1 MTSKLQEAHLVG
13 FTHQAGIKR
22 FKAYKS
28 LVIGDLGEE
37 MRTTLNLPP
46 VESTKVY
53 SQSPP
58 INMGTNKSF
67 QEPLE
72 LLWTCKI
79 CNISGSETGVG
90 SAGSE
95 RAHREGKRH
104 QATLRNGPQ
113 EFLLAVAQE
122 QNVSGRT
129 LILSPE

>member
-1 MTSKLQEAHLVG
+1 MA
-13 FTHQAGIKR
+13 
-22 FKAYKS
+22 
-28 LVIGDLGEE
+28 
-37 MRTTLNLPP
+37 
-46 VESTKVY
+46 
-53 SQSPP
+53 
-58 INMGTNKSF
+58 TNKGF

-72 LLWTCKI
+72 LLWTCRI

-90 SAGSE
+90 LASSE

-122 QNVSGRT
+122 QNVSNHA